1 MKKFIITEQERS
13 RILNMHISRS
23 AKQYLMEYD
32 IDDDNKMKMFNELTS
47 DGGQEILNE
56 IGITVTEDTDPES
69 VVDSLD
75 NSDICQFEDMES
87 FAEQKFGAKVREKFG
102 DKAQELMVKI
112 VEGLNGFVDMMKNF
126 SIGQLKQLFKS
137 LKTKKT
143 EAEQKVGE
151 NDKLVVEFFGTSM
164 ALVTIFG
171 SFTMPALVLTIA
183 SVVLVTL
190 IGLYLLR
197 SVLCAFNISFKTIKR
212 CRVRSFEWG
221 QCN

>member
-75 NSDICQFEDMES
+75 NSDICQFEDIES
-87 FAEQKFGAKVREKFG
+87 FAEQKFGSKVRKKFG

-112 VEGLNGFVDMMKNF
+112 VESLNGFVDMIKNF
-126 SIGQLKQLFKS
+126 SVGQLKQLFKS

-143 EAEQKVGE
+143 EAEQMVDK

-164 ALVTIFG
+164 VLVTIFG

-183 SVVLVTL
+183 SVALVTF
-190 IGLYLLR
+190 IGLYLLK
-197 SVLCAFNISFKTIKR
+197 SILCAFNISFKSIKR
-212 CRVRSFEWG
+212 CKVRSFNWG

>member
-1 MKKFIITEQERS
+1 MKKFIITEEEKN

-87 FAEQKFGAKVREKFG
+87 FAEQKFGSKVREKFG

-112 VEGLNGFVDMMKNF
+112 VEGLNGFVDMIKNF
-126 SIGQLKQLFKS
+126 SVGQLKQLFKS

-183 SVVLVTL
+183 SVALVTL
-190 IGLYLLR
+190 IGLYLLK
-197 SVLCAFNISFKTIKR
+197 SVLCAFNISFKSVKR

-221 QCN
+221 QCK

>member
-32 IDDDNKMKMFNELTS
+32 IDDDNKVKMFNELTS

-56 IGITVTEDTDPES
+56 IGITVTEDTDPEI
-69 VVDSLD
+69 VVGSLN

-87 FAEQKFGAKVREKFG
+87 FAEQKFGSKVREKFG

-112 VEGLNGFVDMMKNF
+112 VEGLNGFVDMIKNF
-126 SIGQLKQLFKS
+126 SVGQLKQLFKS

-190 IGLYLLR
+190 IGLYLLK
-197 SVLCAFNISFKTIKR
+197 SVLCAFNISFKSIKR
-212 CRVRSFEWG
+212 CRIRSFEWG